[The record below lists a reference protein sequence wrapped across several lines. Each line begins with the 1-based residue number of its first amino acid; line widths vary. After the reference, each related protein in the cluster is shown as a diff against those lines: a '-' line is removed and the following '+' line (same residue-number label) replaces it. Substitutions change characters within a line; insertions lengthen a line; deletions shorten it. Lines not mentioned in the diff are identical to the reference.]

1 MPAASA
7 SLRIPNVTSETELLV
22 ARCLAEVRSAA
33 NLDDVPVLGTVPKR
47 IAPARPKAKKGRSV
61 PPPLPPRALGRS
73 PVASLV
79 MAPVAVPSAAEPLP
93 LPSPSAARA
102 FAEGLAGTPTSTTMK
117 VARASRRA
125 SSGFALFLCALVALV
140 TGALAVVR
148 SPLRHHEPVART
160 VTVAT
165 AAAHEMARATLDVLF
180 FGER

>member
-7 SLRIPNVTSETELLV
+7 SLRVPSLTSETDVLV
-22 ARCLAEVRSAA
+22 ARCLAEVRTAA
-33 NLDDVPVLGTVPKR
+33 NLDDLPVLDTVPKR
-47 IAPARPKAKKGRSV
+47 IAKARPMPKTGRSV
-61 PPPLPPRALGRS
+61 PPPLPARALVAAS
-73 PVASLV
+73 PVAALV
-79 MAPVAVPSAAEPLP
+79 LAPVPV
-93 LPSPSAARA
+93 PSPSAARA
-102 FAEGLAGTPTSTTMK
+102 FAAGLVATPTSTTMK
-117 VARASRRA
+117 IPRGRRRA

-148 SPLRHHEPVART
+148 SPLRHREPVART